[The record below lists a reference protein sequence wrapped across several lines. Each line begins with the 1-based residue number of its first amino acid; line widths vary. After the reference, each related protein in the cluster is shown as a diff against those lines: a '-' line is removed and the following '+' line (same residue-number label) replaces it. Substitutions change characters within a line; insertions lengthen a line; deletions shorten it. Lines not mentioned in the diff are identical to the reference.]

1 MDYKDAINQINCWYE
16 DGLNSIPKYL
26 KLVRDDFKVFFVS
39 QVVEDHFYSR
49 RLLTLIENDTILD
62 REKTLVMEY
71 FEEKQREFERKL
83 YVLFPD
89 GIIQW
94 HTK

>member
-1 MDYKDAINQINCWYE
+1 MDYKNAINQINCWYE

-26 KLVRDDFKVFFVS
+26 ELVKDEFEVVFVS
-39 QVVEDHFYSR
+39 RVLEDHFYSR
-49 RLLTLIENDTILD
+49 RLLTLIEHDTIVG

-71 FEEKQREFERKL
+71 FEEKKREFERKL

-89 GIIQW
+89 GIIQ
-94 HTK
+94 